1 MYGLKAV
8 PFRLKVS
15 EILDRD
21 ERKNSAGERFRSGAT
36 EGRKR
41 EGASTVSFNHPLA
54 ANLKGSWRNM
64 RTLQYVFMALA
75 VLCFAVPAFAQ
86 GGGSEAASLV
96 PIGAGIGMAIAAGLC
111 GLGQG
116 RATASACEALARNPG
131 ARGGLMIFLI
141 LGLALI
147 ESLTLFT
154 LVIILIKVK

>member
-1 MYGLKAV
+1 M
-8 PFRLKVS
+8 R
-15 EILDRD
+15 ILQ
-21 ERKNSAGERFRSGAT
+21 S
-36 EGRKR
+36 
-41 EGASTVSFNHPLA
+41 
-54 ANLKGSWRNM
+54 
-64 RTLQYVFMALA
+64 VFMALA

-86 GGGSEAASLV
+86 DGGSAVVSLV
-96 PIGAGIGMAIAAGLC
+96 PIGAGIGMALAAGLC

-131 ARGGLMIFLI
+131 ARGGLMIFLV